1 MVFHGIPILVCENI
15 NPPPAAALHL
25 LYTVYPPTTPR
36 VGVAQVEGK
45 LDRYKG
51 GEKST
56 TALKPPRQL
65 KPIRVC
71 ITPPSVRSAKA
82 SHSAT
87 AGISRCVRSMGRR
100 QRVRV
105 QVKLRAGVDSK
116 ECTGIRG
123 EGNRRTPEK
132 EGAPIKGERTWFE
145 VHDRRGRCIRVHVR
159 AHVHQAR

>member
-1 MVFHGIPILVCENI
+1 MVFHGIPILVCEKI

-36 VGVAQVEGK
+36 AGVAQVEGK

-71 ITPPSVRSAKA
+71 ITPSFAQ
-82 SHSAT
+82 
-87 AGISRCVRSMGRR
+87 RR
-100 QRVRV
+100 RLTQRT
-105 QVKLRAGVDSK
+105 Q
-116 ECTGIRG
+116 
-123 EGNRRTPEK
+123 RTH
-132 EGAPIKGERTWFE
+132 W
-145 VHDRRGRCIRVHVR
+145 
-159 AHVHQAR
+159 